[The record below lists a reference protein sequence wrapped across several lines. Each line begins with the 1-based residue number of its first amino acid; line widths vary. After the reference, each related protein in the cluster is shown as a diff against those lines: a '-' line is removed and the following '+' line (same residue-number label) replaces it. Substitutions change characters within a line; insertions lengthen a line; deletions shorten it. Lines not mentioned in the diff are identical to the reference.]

1 MNLFA
6 GRLDEEILSMAW
18 QPQSK
23 MSMAPAAR
31 YTSLQLEVGGRAGGV
46 GGGAWAWV
54 DAKCNVLARPT
65 HSPHP
70 ASNCGTSFRA

>member
-31 YTSLQLEVGGRAGGV
+31 YTSLQLEVGGAGWRG
-46 GGGAWAWV
+46 GGGAT
-54 DAKCNVLARPT
+54 C
-65 HSPHP
+65 
-70 ASNCGTSFRA
+70 

>member
-31 YTSLQLEVGGRAGGV
+31 YTSLQLEVGGAGWR
-46 GGGAWAWV
+46 GGGGGLGGCQVQRASTSHSHLVAHLIE
-54 DAKCNVLARPT
+54 LAIQE
-65 HSPHP
+65 
-70 ASNCGTSFRA
+70 